1 MKNVNLNFNRV
12 ILLILIGFCFSCQK
26 NGTDPKPAKTAAT
39 SHNTQSLAASPVVIF
54 TASQHQF
61 TDVQVCYDNSVF
73 LIENGKLKKLSG
85 GQLVDVL
92 PASVYTD
99 FTPQYL
105 AISKDFTYY
114 LRGANGIKV
123 IKDGKEIKYYKVG
136 VAPLQDFDETSFG
149 SWELSVD
156 ETDKSIV
163 FGVNTL
169 SSVLLT
175 LGKITTDGHYSRLTM
190 QGMTDDFD
198 IFITTF
204 GIGGT
209 PGSLWDCGL
218 AASSNSY
225 FGKLFKSTLTIP
237 PYNYNLLNTYGVAPT
252 NHFSPPREGAL
263 TEVGFGVLSCI
274 EVSKDGKA
282 LYIKTGEFG
291 DDNPDPNGGISDLGQ
306 IYKIQ
311 DNQVSL
317 IADNVNNKRLAI
329 SNDGKTLYIAGVNGL
344 SKIQF

>member
-1 MKNVNLNFNRV
+1 MKNVNFYFSRL
-12 ILLILIGFCFSCQK
+12 ILLILIGFGFSCQK
-26 NGTDPKPAKTAAT
+26 NGTEPKPAKTT
-39 SHNTQSLAASPVVIF
+39 STTHTSQSLAASPVVIF
-54 TASQHQF
+54 TAAQHKF
-61 TDVQVCYDNSVF
+61 TDIQVCYDNSVF
-73 LIENGKLKKLSG
+73 LLENGKLKKLTG

-114 LRGANGIKV
+114 LRGSTGIKV
-123 IKDGKEIKYYKVG
+123 IKNGKEIKYYKVG
-136 VAPLQDFDETSFG
+136 VAPLQDFDETSF
-149 SWELSVD
+149 SNWEIGVD

-163 FGVNTL
+163 FGVNAL
-169 SSVLLT
+169 GADLMM
-175 LGKITTDGHYSRLTM
+175 LGKITTDGHYSRLTL

-198 IFITTF
+198 IFITSF

-209 PGSLWDCGL
+209 PGNLWDCGL

-225 FGKLFKSTLTIP
+225 YGKLFQSVLTTP
-237 PYNYNLLNTYGVAPT
+237 PYTYNRLNTYGGDPT
-252 NHFSPPREGAL
+252 NHSAPPFEGAL
-263 TEVGFGVLSCI
+263 TEVEFGVLSCI
-274 EVSKDGKA
+274 EVSKDGKV

-291 DDNPDPNGGISDLGQ
+291 EDNPDPAGGVSSLGE

-311 DNQVSL
+311 NNQVSL
-317 IADNVNNKRLAI
+317 VAENVDNKRLAI
-329 SNDGKTLYIAGVNGL
+329 SNDGKTLYIAGANGL